1 MSAPSWENPDAFLQ
15 LDDFAIAVT
24 VTPQGGVSRVVRG
37 IFDEPYLNAQL
48 GEYEA
53 DVTEPRLTCKAA
65 DVAGLAAK
73 DEVQIYGVTYYLP
86 TGPQLDGT
94 GFAVLRLAKG

>member
-15 LDDFAIAVT
+15 LDDFALEAT
-24 VTPQGGVSRVVRG
+24 VTPQGGVSRMIRG

-48 GEYEA
+48 GEYDA
-53 DVTEPRLTCKAA
+53 DVSDPRLTCKAA
-65 DVAGLAAK
+65 DVADLTAK
-73 DEVQIYGVTYYLP
+73 DAVGISGITYYLL
-86 TGPQLDGT
+86 TGPEIDGT

>member
-24 VTPQGGVSRVVRG
+24 VTLQGGVSRVVRG

-48 GEYEA
+48 GEYDA
-53 DVTEPRLTCKAA
+53 DDVEPRLTCKAA
-65 DVAGLAAK
+65 DVADLAAK
-73 DEVQIYGVTYYLP
+73 DAVQIDGVPYYLL
-86 TGPQLDGT
+86 TGPQADGT